1 METVKINIYKDQL
14 IFSYDN
20 LSKNLNNFINS
31 NNIYRNELVY
41 SLPYINKNLKKV
53 SLVLRDRLKLFY
65 SIKIVFSNEVL
76 FVTLIEL
83 FRDFEVPIDIEI
95 KGNLALTYDSYK
107 KLIKFKNLNSLKCY
121 FMPENYVHSFALKN
135 ISVYFTFDSNFSSG
149 FVKKNNLLNMKE
161 IYYKRNIIMES
172 DFLNDFQL
180 FLTLNRHL
188 KIIHIYDYSF
198 NLVDSIISIV
208 ENDGFLILIHQ
219 NNDNLESLSLDLKKL
234 KKLNKKYKKV
244 NGEIRIVYSD
254 DFITNNLFR
263 QLTYSNIKV
272 CSGIIIYL
280 AFVLLISNYYND
292 YVTWFNSNAIQNS
305 LSTNETTSEIY
316 IDDEMDEPILSDDE
330 EEDSNPYS
338 NIPTSLETLVS
349 LNSDTVGWLSIN
361 NTKVNYP
368 VTQSGDNDYYLNRD
382 FYERRTAN
390 GWIFMDY
397 RNDAV
402 NLSKNTIIYGHAL
415 LSGYMFGDL
424 RTMIKSSWYK
434 NKNNLLITFNTLG
447 KEMKW
452 EIFSIYRTP
461 YTTDYLKVNFF
472 DDDEFL
478 SFVDLIADRSVYNFG
493 VKIDENDYILTLST
507 CSGNDNG
514 RLVVHA
520 KLVQ

>member
-1 METVKINIYKDQL
+1 
-14 IFSYDN
+14 
-20 LSKNLNNFINS
+20 
-31 NNIYRNELVY
+31 
-41 SLPYINKNLKKV
+41 
-53 SLVLRDRLKLFY
+53 
-65 SIKIVFSNEVL
+65 
-76 FVTLIEL
+76 
-83 FRDFEVPIDIEI
+83 
-95 KGNLALTYDSYK
+95 
-107 KLIKFKNLNSLKCY
+107 
-121 FMPENYVHSFALKN
+121 
-135 ISVYFTFDSNFSSG
+135 
-149 FVKKNNLLNMKE
+149 
-161 IYYKRNIIMES
+161 MES